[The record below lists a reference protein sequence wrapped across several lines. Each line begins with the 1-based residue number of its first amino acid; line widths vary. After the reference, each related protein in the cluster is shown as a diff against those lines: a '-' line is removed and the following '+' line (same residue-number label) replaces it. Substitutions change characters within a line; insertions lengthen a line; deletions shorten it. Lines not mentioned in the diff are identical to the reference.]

1 MNEFFAPSLIPWVL
15 TILGSIGFF
24 FFAIQAL
31 QLLKK

>member
-15 TILGSIGFF
+15 TVLGGVGFL
-24 FFAIQAL
+24 FFAFQAL